1 MLQSSWQDPTIIH
14 TLFKESI
21 MCIYYI
27 TGTCWLGILLFF
39 LHKVCNLQ
47 RRGKTLLSVL
57 IQLMRPGNSQFIVN
71 VYFIVGFYDFVVR

>member
-1 MLQSSWQDPTIIH
+1 MLQSSWQAPAINH

-27 TGTCWLGILLFF
+27 TGTCLLGILLLF

-47 RRGKTLLSVL
+47 GRGETTFRFDSINGTRKFTRKLYTLS
-57 IQLMRPGNSQFIVN
+57 
-71 VYFIVGFYDFVVR
+71 FIVGFYDFVVR